1 MGQSSIE
8 KSSINK
14 SGINKS
20 CVDKSC
26 VDKSCVDK
34 SMLKKPLLNK
44 VVVVIAVMV
53 AAALMGGFSLAGLPA
68 PAFSAA
74 LWKGPAL
81 AAPAQ
86 LFGRDTKKDTTR
98 LLTGKV
104 LDANDNPV
112 PNSVVYLTNTHTRS
126 VKTYIVGPDGTYR
139 FPALQ
144 PTIDYE
150 VYAQLDNHKSGTK
163 TVSQFDDRTQV
174 YISLK
179 INTK

>member
-1 MGQSSIE
+1 M
-8 KSSINK
+8 
-14 SGINKS
+14 
-20 CVDKSC
+20 
-26 VDKSCVDK
+26 
-34 SMLKKPLLNK
+34 KK
-44 VVVVIAVMV
+44 
-53 AAALMGGFSLAGLPA
+53 AL
-68 PAFSAA
+68 FSAA
-74 LWKGPAL
+74 LLLLSASIFCGPLMA

-104 LDANDNPV
+104 IDSGDNAV
-112 PNSVVYLTNTHTRS
+112 PNAVVYLTNSRTRA

-144 PTIDYE
+144 PSLDYE
-150 VYAQLDNHKSGTK
+150 VYAQFENRKSGTK

-179 INTK
+179 INSKAETK